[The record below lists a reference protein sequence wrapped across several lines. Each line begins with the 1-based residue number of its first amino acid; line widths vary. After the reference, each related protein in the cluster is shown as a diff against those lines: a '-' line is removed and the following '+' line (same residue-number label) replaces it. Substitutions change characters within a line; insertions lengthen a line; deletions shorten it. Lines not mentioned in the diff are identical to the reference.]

1 MRKHTDHL
9 LFVVFISGVV
19 NVIIITVIAIV
30 IIVVIV
36 NVIIRFGWKGGL
48 VGNTPF
54 GELIRKVV
62 FDPR

>member
-19 NVIIITVIAIV
+19 NVIIISVIVIV

-36 NVIIRFGWKGGL
+36 NVIIRNDGLGG
-48 VGNTPF
+48 F
-54 GELIRKVV
+54 IGEYLLWGTN
-62 FDPR
+62 PQSSL